1 MSTPGTVLAAAGAV
15 AALTVFALVP
25 GMRTSTEDTDSGLPH
40 AVAVLAARS
49 PGREIVLSIQ
59 HQAWID
65 TTGFGPGQRAR
76 VRACVD
82 GPYWTFMMTKQF
94 ICTPQQAARGA
105 RYTFDSPRAPL
116 STPVLLHFG
125 HSDVVA
131 RPRPDAEGAEV
142 TAHDRMFGA
151 DRGVPGTGLPEGR
164 RTGRGSGAP
173 AARRALRAGWAAG
186 IAVAAVVLFLCYL
199 RLSDRVPA
207 GSDGG
212 SIALQAWE
220 MLHGN
225 VLLRHW
231 TVLDVSFY
239 PAELVQYALIEAV
252 RGLGPEVV
260 HIAGAMTYTL
270 ILLLAAWLA
279 KGRATG
285 REGLIRA
292 LVAVV
297 VMLAPAP
304 GMSPTLLVGPDHV
317 GSAVPVLLAWLT
329 VDLLPGR
336 QAGRPR
342 WYVPPAVAI
351 LLAWGQFADGLI
363 LITGV
368 APMVIVCGVRAAWKL
383 WHRRPGSS
391 APGRGRARSG
401 GAREGRRRAA
411 GPGRRSRW
419 PSRRSCPSGWPGW
432 PRPSSGIAGDSR
444 GRPVPTA
451 FAGLAALPHHLQLT
465 AEGLLGLFGA
475 DFSGSRSR
483 PDLAFAALH
492 LIVVA
497 AAALAFLLALRRL
510 GRDDEL
516 AVPGLAI
523 AIVLN
528 VAAYVPTQF
537 VQDLLSTRDISAVL
551 PFAAVLT
558 GRLLGGPL
566 LRGRLTAAFAIFAAA
581 CAAALGYNAAQPAEP
596 AQGQSLVA
604 WLATRQL
611 SGGLAVDYWVAN
623 ITTLDSGNR
632 ITVRQV
638 GLGAGVLTEPV
649 PRELNSGWYRPAGHY
664 ADFYVAHDI
673 NPNSSAEQAAAV
685 RTFGPPAQTLHAAGY
700 TVLVWHKNLL
710 AGLR

>member
-1 MSTPGTVLAAAGAV
+1 MTTP
-15 AALTVFALVP
+15 
-25 GMRTSTEDTDSGLPH
+25 
-40 AVAVLAARS
+40 
-49 PGREIVLSIQ
+49 
-59 HQAWID
+59 
-65 TTGFGPGQRAR
+65 
-76 VRACVD
+76 
-82 GPYWTFMMTKQF
+82 
-94 ICTPQQAARGA
+94 
-105 RYTFDSPRAPL
+105 PRAP
-116 STPVLLHFG
+116 SAAVT
-125 HSDVVA
+125 
-131 RPRPDAEGAEV
+131 RPHAG
-142 TAHDRMFGA
+142 
-151 DRGVPGTGLPEGR
+151 
-164 RTGRGSGAP
+164 GS
-173 AARRALRAGWAAG
+173 RAWPRRAGWAAG

-199 RLSDRVPA
+199 RLSDRVPG

-212 SIALQAWE
+212 SIALQAWD

-231 TVLDVSFY
+231 TVSDVSFY

-285 REGLIRA
+285 REGLVRA
-292 LVAVV
+292 LVAAV

-304 GMSPTLLVGPDHV
+304 GMSPTLLMSPDHF

-351 LLAWGQFADGLI
+351 LLAWGQFADGLV

-368 APMVIVCGVRAAWKL
+368 APMVIVCGVRAAVKL
-383 WHRRPGSS
+383 WHRRPESSAPGSS
-391 APGRGRARSG
+391 APGSSAPGSSAPGTKAPRVWPRTEISLAVAAIVSVGLARVATALIRHSG
-401 GAREGRRRAA
+401 GFRV
-411 GPGRRSRW
+411 
-419 PSRRSCPSGWPGW
+419 
-432 PRPSSGIAGDSR
+432 
-444 GRPVPTA
+444 RPVPTA

-475 DFSGSRSR
+475 DFLDSRSR

-492 LIVVA
+492 LIIVA
-497 AAALAFLLALRRL
+497 AAALAFLLALRHL

-528 VAAYVPTQF
+528 VVAYAPTLF

-551 PFAAVLT
+551 PFAAVLA
-558 GRLLGGPL
+558 GRLLAGPL
-566 LRGRLTAAFAIFAAA
+566 LRARLTAALAIFAVA
-581 CAAALGYNAAQPAEP
+581 CAAALGYNAAQRAQPAH
-596 AQGQSLVA
+596 GQSLAA
-604 WLATRQL
+604 WLATRHL

-623 ITTLDSGNR
+623 ITTLDSGGR

-638 GLGAGVLTEPV
+638 GLSNGALTRPL
-649 PRELNSGWYRPAGHY
+649 PRELKSDWYSPASQY
-664 ADFYVAHDI
+664 ADFYVASDI
-673 NPNSSAEQAAAV
+673 NPASSSEQAAAV
-685 RTFGPPAQTLHAAGY
+685 RTFGPPARALHPAGY
-700 TVLVWHKNLL
+700 TVLVWHKNVL

>member
-1 MSTPGTVLAAAGAV
+1 M
-15 AALTVFALVP
+15 
-25 GMRTSTEDTDSGLPH
+25 
-40 AVAVLAARS
+40 
-49 PGREIVLSIQ
+49 
-59 HQAWID
+59 
-65 TTGFGPGQRAR
+65 
-76 VRACVD
+76 
-82 GPYWTFMMTKQF
+82 
-94 ICTPQQAARGA
+94 
-105 RYTFDSPRAPL
+105 
-116 STPVLLHFG
+116 
-125 HSDVVA
+125 
-131 RPRPDAEGAEV
+131 

-151 DRGVPGTGLPEGR
+151 HRGAPGAGLPEGR
-164 RTGRGSGAP
+164 RTGRGSRAP
-173 AARRALRAGWAAG
+173 AARRAQRAGWAAG

-212 SIALQAWE
+212 SIALQAWD

-231 TVLDVSFY
+231 TVSDVSFY
-239 PAELVQYALIEAV
+239 PAELVQYAMIEAV

-292 LVAVV
+292 LVAAV

-304 GMSPTLLVGPDHV
+304 GMSPTLLMSPDHF
-317 GSAVPVLLAWLT
+317 GGAVPVLLAWLT

-336 QAGRPR
+336 EAGRPR

-351 LLAWGQFADGLI
+351 LLAWGQFVDGLI

-368 APMVIVCGVRAAWKL
+368 APMVIVCGVRATVKL

-391 APGRGRARSG
+391 APGRGAPGRGAPGRKAPRGWPWAEISLAVAAIVSVGLARVATALIRHSG
-401 GAREGRRRAA
+401 GFTV
-411 GPGRRSRW
+411 
-419 PSRRSCPSGWPGW
+419 
-432 PRPSSGIAGDSR
+432 
-444 GRPVPTA
+444 RPVPTA

-475 DFSGSRSR
+475 DFFGSRSR

-528 VAAYVPTQF
+528 VVAYAPTLF

-551 PFAAVLT
+551 PFAAVLA
-558 GRLLGGPL
+558 GRLLAGPL
-566 LRGRLTAAFAIFAAA
+566 LRARLNAAFAIFVVA
-581 CAAALGYNAAQPAEP
+581 CAATLGYNAAQRAQPAH
-596 AQGQSLVA
+596 GQSLAA
-604 WLATRQL
+604 WLATRHL

-623 ITTLDSGNR
+623 ITTVDSGGR

-638 GLGAGVLTEPV
+638 GLSNGALTRPL
-649 PRELNSGWYRPAGHY
+649 PRELKSDWYSPASRH
-664 ADFYVAHDI
+664 ADFYVASDI
-673 NPNSSAEQAAAV
+673 NPASSSEQAAAV
-685 RTFGPPAQTLHAAGY
+685 RTFGAPAQTLHPAGY

-710 AGLR
+710 AGLG

>member
-1 MSTPGTVLAAAGAV
+1 M
-15 AALTVFALVP
+15 
-25 GMRTSTEDTDSGLPH
+25 
-40 AVAVLAARS
+40 
-49 PGREIVLSIQ
+49 
-59 HQAWID
+59 
-65 TTGFGPGQRAR
+65 
-76 VRACVD
+76 
-82 GPYWTFMMTKQF
+82 
-94 ICTPQQAARGA
+94 
-105 RYTFDSPRAPL
+105 
-116 STPVLLHFG
+116 
-125 HSDVVA
+125 
-131 RPRPDAEGAEV
+131 

-151 DRGVPGTGLPEGR
+151 DRGAPADAGLPEGR
-164 RTGRGSGAP
+164 QTGRGSGAP
-173 AARRALRAGWAAG
+173 AARRARRAGWAAG
-186 IAVAAVVLFLCYL
+186 IAVAAGVLFLCYL

-212 SIALQAWE
+212 SIALQAWD

-231 TVLDVSFY
+231 TVSDVSFY

-270 ILLLAAWLA
+270 IVLLAAWLA
-279 KGRATG
+279 RGRATG

-292 LVAVV
+292 LVAAV

-368 APMVIVCGVRAAWKL
+368 APMVIVCGVRAAVKL
-383 WHRRPGSS
+383 RHRRPGSS
-391 APGRGRARSG
+391 APGRGAPGRGAPGRKAPRGWPWAEISLAVAAIVSVGLARAATALIRHSG
-401 GAREGRRRAA
+401 GFTV
-411 GPGRRSRW
+411 
-419 PSRRSCPSGWPGW
+419 
-432 PRPSSGIAGDSR
+432 
-444 GRPVPTA
+444 RPVPTA
-451 FAGLAALPHHLQLT
+451 FAGLAALPRHLQLT

-528 VAAYVPTQF
+528 VAAYAPTQF

-558 GRLLGGPL
+558 GRLLAGPL
-566 LRGRLTAAFAIFAAA
+566 LRARLTAAFAIFAVA
-581 CAAALGYNAAQPAEP
+581 CAVALGYNAAQPAQP
-596 AQGQSLVA
+596 AHGQSLAA

-623 ITTLDSGNR
+623 ITTVDSGGR

-638 GLGAGVLTEPV
+638 GLSNGVLTWPL
-649 PRELNSGWYRPAGHY
+649 PRELKSDWYSPASQY
-664 ADFYVAHDI
+664 ADFYVASDI
-673 NPNSSAEQAAAV
+673 NPASSTEQAAAV
-685 RTFGPPAQTLHAAGY
+685 RIFGAPAQTLHPAGY

-710 AGLR
+710 AGLG

>member
-1 MSTPGTVLAAAGAV
+1 M
-15 AALTVFALVP
+15 
-25 GMRTSTEDTDSGLPH
+25 
-40 AVAVLAARS
+40 
-49 PGREIVLSIQ
+49 
-59 HQAWID
+59 
-65 TTGFGPGQRAR
+65 
-76 VRACVD
+76 
-82 GPYWTFMMTKQF
+82 
-94 ICTPQQAARGA
+94 
-105 RYTFDSPRAPL
+105 
-116 STPVLLHFG
+116 
-125 HSDVVA
+125 
-131 RPRPDAEGAEV
+131 
-142 TAHDRMFGA
+142 
-151 DRGVPGTGLPEGR
+151 
-164 RTGRGSGAP
+164 
-173 AARRALRAGWAAG
+173 
-186 IAVAAVVLFLCYL
+186 
-199 RLSDRVPA
+199 
-207 GSDGG
+207 
-212 SIALQAWE
+212 
-220 MLHGN
+220 
-225 VLLRHW
+225 
-231 TVLDVSFY
+231 SFY

-292 LVAVV
+292 LVAAV

-304 GMSPTLLVGPDHV
+304 GMSPTLLMSPDHF

-368 APMVIVCGVRAAWKL
+368 APMVIVCGVRAAVKL
-383 WHRRPGSS
+383 WHRRPGSG
-391 APGRGRARSG
+391 APGRGAPGRGAPGKGAPRGWPWAEISLAVAAIVSVGLARVATALIRHSG
-401 GAREGRRRAA
+401 GFTV
-411 GPGRRSRW
+411 
-419 PSRRSCPSGWPGW
+419 
-432 PRPSSGIAGDSR
+432 
-444 GRPVPTA
+444 RPVPTA

-475 DFSGSRSR
+475 DFFDSHSR

-492 LIVVA
+492 LIVAA

-528 VAAYVPTQF
+528 VVAYAPTLF

-551 PFAAVLT
+551 PFAAVLA
-558 GRLLGGPL
+558 GRLLAGPL
-566 LRGRLTAAFAIFAAA
+566 LRARLTAALAIVAVA
-581 CAAALGYNAAQPAEP
+581 CAAALGYNAAQPAQP
-596 AQGQSLVA
+596 AHGQSLAA
-604 WLATRQL
+604 WLATRHL

-623 ITTLDSGNR
+623 ITTLDSGGR

-638 GLGAGVLTEPV
+638 GLSNGALTRPL
-649 PRELNSGWYRPAGHY
+649 PRELKSDWYSPASQY
-664 ADFYVAHDI
+664 ADFYVASDI
-673 NPNSSAEQAAAV
+673 NPARSSEQAAAV
-685 RTFGPPAQTLHAAGY
+685 RTFGPPAQTLHPAGY